1 MKDTDTIAAI
11 ASGMTSSGVS
21 VIRISG
27 PEALS
32 VGQKVFR
39 QKKRDGFSELPME
52 RTASHTIH
60 YGYVV
65 QDDEPIDEV
74 LLLIMRAPRSFTA
87 EDTVEVQCHGGAFV
101 TRRVLQAVL
110 AAGARLAEPG
120 EFSKRAFLNG
130 RIDLSQAE
138 AVADVIQAKNRL
150 ALKNSVKQ
158 LRGSVLHKVKE
169 LRDRILDEVS
179 FIEAALDDPEHIEI
193 EGFAEKLEKE
203 NQENLQEIQRLLASA
218 EHGRY
223 LSQGIRTVIL
233 GKPNVGKS
241 SLMNA
246 FVGAERAIVTDIAG
260 TTRDTLTEEISLGE
274 ISLQVVDTAGIR
286 SSDDAVERI
295 GISLAKKEASE
306 ADLILYVA
314 DASVPWDEN
323 DEQIVPLLQGKKVM
337 ALLNKS
343 DLEAR
348 ITEDEF
354 RNRLRPAVCDASFL
368 SVSVKAPEDCR
379 KIEQKIKD
387 MFFQGELAEND
398 EIFITA
404 ERHREALQ
412 NAAGSLR
419 EVERSIAAGMPE
431 DFFSIDL
438 LHAYQELG
446 YIIGEEM
453 DEDLV
458 NNIFKKFCMGK

>member
-27 PEALS
+27 PEALEI
-32 VGQKVFR
+32 GQRVFR
-39 QKKRDGFSELPME
+39 RKKQGGFSELPME
-52 RTASHTIH
+52 QTDSHTVH

-65 QDDEPIDEV
+65 QDGEPVDEV
-74 LLLIMRAPRSFTA
+74 LLLVMRAPRSFTA
-87 EDTVEVQCHGGAFV
+87 EDTVEIQCHGGAFV
-101 TRRVLQAVL
+101 TRRVLQTVL

-150 ALKNSVKQ
+150 ALRNSIKQ
-158 LRGSVLHKVKE
+158 LRGSVFQKVKE
-169 LRDRILDEVS
+169 LRSRILDEVS

-193 EGFAEKLEKE
+193 AGFAERLEKE
-203 NQENLQEIQRLLASA
+203 NQENLREIQKLLAST

-241 SLMNA
+241 SLLNA
-246 FVGAERAIVTDIAG
+246 FVGSERAIVTDIAG

-274 ISLQVVDTAGIR
+274 ITLQVVDTAGIR
-286 SSDDAVERI
+286 SSDDTVEKI
-295 GISLAKKEASE
+295 GISLAKKEALD

-314 DASVPWDEN
+314 DASVPFDEN
-323 DEQIVPLLQGKKVM
+323 DEQIVPLLQGKKVL

-343 DLEAR
+343 DLVS
-348 ITEDEF
+348 
-354 RNRLRPAVCDASFL
+354 RLSEEELRSRLKPACDADLL
-368 SVSVKAPEDCR
+368 SVSMKAPEDCR
-379 KIEQKIKD
+379 KIEQKIKE

-438 LHAYQELG
+438 LNAYRELG

-453 DEDLV
+453 DEDLID
-458 NNIFKKFCMGK
+458 NIFQKFCMGK

>member
-1 MKDTDTIAAI
+1 MKDSDTIAAI

-27 PEALS
+27 PKALQ

-39 QKKRDGFSELPME
+39 RKKQEGFSELAME
-52 RTASHTIH
+52 QTASHTVH
-60 YGYVV
+60 YGYIV
-65 QDDEPIDEV
+65 QNGEPVDEV
-74 LLLIMRAPRSFTA
+74 LLLVLRAPRTFTA
-87 EDTVEVQCHGGAFV
+87 EDTVEIQCHGGAFV
-101 TRRVLQAVL
+101 TRKVLQAVL
-110 AAGARLAEPG
+110 QAGARLAEPG

-138 AVADVIQAKNRL
+138 AVADVIQAKNQL
-150 ALKNSVKQ
+150 ALKNSVRQ
-158 LRGSVLHKVKE
+158 LRGSVFHKVKA
-169 LRDRILDEVS
+169 LRSRILDEVS
-179 FIEAALDDPEHIEI
+179 FIEAALDDPEHMEI
-193 EGFAEKLEKE
+193 AGFSEKLEKE
-203 NQENLQEIQRLLASA
+203 NQENLQELQKLLASA

-241 SLMNA
+241 SLLNA
-246 FVGAERAIVTDIAG
+246 FVGSERAIVTDIAG

-274 ISLQVVDTAGIR
+274 ITLQVVDTAGIR
-286 SSDDAVERI
+286 ESDDTVEKI
-295 GISLAKKEASE
+295 GISLAKKEAQE
-306 ADLILYVA
+306 ADFILYVA
-314 DASVPWDEN
+314 DASVPLDEN
-323 DEQIVPLLQGKKVM
+323 DGQIFPLLQGKKV
-337 ALLNKS
+337 LVLFNKS
-343 DLEAR
+343 DLTPAVSQ
-348 ITEDEF
+348 DELQ
-354 RNRLRPAVCDASFL
+354 NRLNEASCDAEIL
-368 SVSVKAPEDCR
+368 SVSVKNPEDCQR
-379 KIEQKIKD
+379 IEQKIKD

-412 NAAGSLR
+412 NAADSLR
-419 EVERSIAAGMPE
+419 EVQKSVEAGMPE

-438 LHAYQELG
+438 LNAYRELG

-458 NNIFKKFCMGK
+458 NNIFQKFCMGK